1 MQTFNTNTLS
11 RSIHVSEENAKSQR
25 VLVTGA
31 SGAIGTPVCQHLLA
45 RGHQVRGFS
54 LEANPDLDDQ
64 VVGDLS
70 DFDAVRRAVADI
82 DVVIHLGAYPNNAD
96 FLDVLLEPNVRGLYH
111 VCAAAVESG
120 VKRLALASSLQVIS
134 GHKKE
139 GLIRVEDG
147 AKPTNHYALTKVWA
161 EDIGEMYARVHN
173 LSVINVRV
181 GWFPRNTDEARKL
194 AQYEHGPRVYFSHTD
209 ACRFFARCVESA
221 TPSAGECSTVFAT
234 SLPGE
239 EMRLDLDPAL
249 AVLGYEPRDIWPDG
263 IPFPHE

>member
-1 MQTFNTNTLS
+1 MS
-11 RSIHVSEENAKSQR
+11 KEEKFKKR

-45 RGHQVRGFS
+45 RGHHVRGFS
-54 LEANPDLDDQ
+54 LEPNANLQDQ
-64 VVGDLS
+64 VIADLS
-70 DFDAVRRAVADI
+70 DFSAVRRAVADI
-82 DVVIHLGAYPNNAD
+82 DTVIHLGAYPNNAD

-111 VCAAAVESG
+111 VCAAAVEAG
-120 VKRLALASSLQVIS
+120 VQRLALASSLQVIS

-161 EDIGEMYARVHN
+161 EDIGEMYARVHD
-173 LSVINVRV
+173 LSVINVRI

-209 ACRFFARCVESA
+209 ACLFFERCVESIA
-221 TPSAGECSTVFAT
+221 PKAGECVTVFAT
-234 SLPGE
+234 SLPGT
-239 EMRLDLDPAL
+239 EMRLDLGPARS
-249 AVLGYEPRDIWPDG
+249 VLGYEPRDTWPAG